1 MLVKNLF
8 INLKRMNW
16 QPDFLEN
23 EFVKLVPLT
32 EAHFNQLYSVAS
44 DPLIWEQHPNKNRY
58 QLEVFKNF
66 FKGAIE
72 SGGAFLILDAKTNEA
87 IGSSRF
93 CNYHPIN
100 QTIEIGYTFYARK
113 CWGKP
118 YNRSTKQLMINYAL
132 EKVNAI
138 YFFVGAENIRSQ
150 KAMEKLGAIKLGEV
164 LMPYYG
170 EPDRLNFQYQINKTG
185 WDFNFKP

>member
-1 MLVKNLF
+1 MFDLQPKHLKNEW
-8 INLKRMNW
+8 IS
-16 QPDFLEN
+16 
-23 EFVKLVPLT
+23 LVPL
-32 EAHFNQLYSVAS
+32 ELADFDKLYKVAS

-58 QLEVFKNF
+58 QLNVFKNF
-66 FKGAIE
+66 FEGALL
-72 SGGAFLILDAKTNEA
+72 SKGAFLITDATTNEA

-93 CNYHPIN
+93 CNYNPDDN
-100 QTIEIGYTFYARK
+100 SIEIGYTFYARK

-132 EKVNAI
+132 EKVNTI
-138 YFFVGAENIRSQ
+138 HFFVGAENIRSQ

-170 EPDRLNFQYQINKTG
+170 EPDRLNFKYQIDRNLWVANSLNSEK
-185 WDFNFKP
+185 

>member
-1 MLVKNLF
+1 
-8 INLKRMNW
+8 MNW
-16 QPDFLEN
+16 QPNFLEN
-23 EFVKLVPLT
+23 EFVKLVPL
-32 EAHFNQLYSVAS
+32 AASHFEQLFAVAS

-58 QLEVFKNF
+58 QLNVFKNF
-66 FKGAIE
+66 FEGAIL
-72 SGGAFLILDAKTNEA
+72 SKGAFLITDAKNNEA

-93 CNYHPIN
+93 CNYNPDKDS
-100 QTIEIGYTFYARK
+100 IEIGYTFYARK

-138 YFFVGAENIRSQ
+138 HFYVGTENIRSQ
-150 KAMEKLGAIKLGEV
+150 KAMEKLGAIKLGEL

-170 EPDRLNFQYQINKTG
+170 EPDRLNFQYQIDRHL
-185 WDFNFKP
+185 WDANFLK

>member
-1 MLVKNLF
+1 
-8 INLKRMNW
+8 MNW

-23 EFVKLVPLT
+23 DYVKLVPLS
-32 EAHFNQLYSVAS
+32 EADFNQLYAVAS

-66 FKGAIE
+66 FKGAME
-72 SGGAFLILDAKTNEA
+72 SKGAFLILDATTNEA

-93 CNYHPIN
+93 CNYQPN
-100 QTIEIGYTFYARK
+100 KSTIEIGYTFYARK

-118 YNRSTKQLMINYAL
+118 YNQSTKQLMIDYAL
-132 EKVNAI
+132 EKVNTI
-138 YFFVGAENIRSQ
+138 HFYVGAENIRSQ
-150 KAMEKLGAIKLGEV
+150 KAMEKLGAIKLGEI

-170 EPDRLNFQYQINKTG
+170 EPDRLNFQYQITAEQWHKNVHPK
-185 WDFNFKP
+185 